1 MSERPAGPFGKPAP
15 SCAQETFVG
24 LNPNPKLWQEHYC
37 FVLGLQIFCE
47 IKASC
52 KPNQS
57 LAELT
62 LLIASFRP
70 LTDLPALG
78 ILDPT
83 EVIFT
88 FS

>member
-1 MSERPAGPFGKPAP
+1 M
-15 SCAQETFVG
+15 G
-24 LNPNPKLWQEHYC
+24 LHPNPKLWQEPHC

-57 LAELT
+57 LAEST
-62 LLIASFRP
+62 LLVASFVP

-78 ILDPT
+78 IPDSAK
-83 EVIFT
+83 VIST
-88 FS
+88 FSRRVGLFKMLS